1 MITWVDH
8 QRGESDNCDRI
19 LLHPEWFWSM
29 AVEATLPGDE
39 MLEQV
44 RKLKKFEKRV
54 VEDMKKHPEDWEEQD
69 GLHLRKNRI
78 YIPDERKLRDKII
91 HSHHDS
97 ISAGHSGRF
106 KTTEL
111 ILQMYWWP
119 RIHAHVAAYV
129 RGCKKCQCTKTFPAK
144 PSGLLAPN
152 LVPTSN
158 WQVISVDLI
167 TQLPQSQGND
177 AVLVV
182 VDRLSKM
189 IHLVP
194 TNGEL
199 TSEGLARLYR
209 DRVCKDFGFPKRIL
223 SDRGTQFASNF
234 MRDFNRLMGIQANL
248 STAYHPQTDGQ
259 MEWINQEIKQYLRL
273 FVNYR
278 QDDWT
283 EWLALAE
290 FNYND
295 KVQSS
300 TGYSPFFLNYGRHP
314 HKDSEPRSTAWTKSA
329 EVFASRMKNLTKD
342 ATAALAHAAEDMKRY
357 YDKYHLEAPNYQ
369 PGDLVYLEG
378 TNLKS
383 DRPAKKLDDRRF
395 GPFKILK
402 KVGE

>member
-1 MITWVDH
+1 
-8 QRGESDNCDRI
+8 
-19 LLHPEWFWSM
+19 
-29 AVEATLPGDE
+29 
-39 MLEQV
+39 
-44 RKLKKFEKRV
+44 
-54 VEDMKKHPEDWEEQD
+54 
-69 GLHLRKNRI
+69 
-78 YIPDERKLRDKII
+78 
-91 HSHHDS
+91 
-97 ISAGHSGRF
+97 
-106 KTTEL
+106 
-111 ILQMYWWP
+111 
-119 RIHAHVAAYV
+119 
-129 RGCKKCQCTKTFPAK
+129 
-144 PSGLLAPN
+144 
-152 LVPTSN
+152 
-158 WQVISVDLI
+158 
-167 TQLPQSQGND
+167 
-177 AVLVV
+177 
-182 VDRLSKM
+182 
-189 IHLVP
+189 
-194 TNGEL
+194 
-199 TSEGLARLYR
+199 
-209 DRVCKDFGFPKRIL
+209 
-223 SDRGTQFASNF
+223 
-234 MRDFNRLMGIQANL
+234 MGIQANL

-259 MEWINQEIKQYLRL
+259 TERINQEIEQYLRL

-383 DRPAKKLDDRRF
+383 DRPAKKLDNRHF